1 MLTDAEVYVMIDTL
15 GGVGNALSSA
25 NSGNLR
31 KLYEQLRL
39 ELIFDGDA
47 RTAEVTIRPSGG
59 IVRVS
64 EGGLAHKPA
73 GAMCAVEGVCALRHL
88 LHLETR

>member
-15 GGVGNALSSA
+15 GDVGNALSSA
-25 NSGNLR
+25 NSDNLR

-64 EGGLAHKPA
+64 EGRVVHKPPTDA
-73 GAMCAVEGVCALRHL
+73 AARCKIVGRVRLCGL
-88 LHLETR
+88 